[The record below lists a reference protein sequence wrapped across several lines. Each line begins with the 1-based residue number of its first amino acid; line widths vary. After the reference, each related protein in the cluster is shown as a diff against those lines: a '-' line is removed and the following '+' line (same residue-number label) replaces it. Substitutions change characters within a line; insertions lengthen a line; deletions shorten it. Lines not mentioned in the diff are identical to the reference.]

1 MATPRY
7 DALMGKVLSWS
18 NRDSEVLGRSLV
30 NDCLEYAADDAYRI
44 LRVPPLESIRT
55 YTINSSQAA
64 TGGRT
69 LAIPHDLSSFIQ
81 LRRQENVQGGGQ
93 LGISPYTVYTAKN
106 DIRSFYDI
114 ETCKPEYF
122 RWTRQQNEI
131 HVHPNYQAGN
141 VFELYYYRRLPVLNA
156 VYVVNA
162 LNAGDINPLTV
173 GTTNGFITIAA
184 EPTDPTMSDACQLFY
199 TSEDTMDAEGVT
211 TTTYMSYDPGT
222 TVPDGATAYWATGNE
237 SPHWLKDEHERT
249 LLYGGLKYAF
259 SYLQEPEQMAQY
271 DRLFMDELKK
281 LNDEENHRKYAG
293 GGTTVHF
300 ATGGLI

>member
-18 NRDSEVLGRSLV
+18 NRDSEVLGQSLV

-55 YTINSSQAA
+55 YTISSSQAA

-162 LNAGDINPLTV
+162 LNANGVNPTLPTS
-173 GTTNGFITIAA
+173 TNGFVTVVAAPANLA
-184 EPTDPTMSDACQLFY
+184 EPGDACELFY
-199 TSEDTMDAEGVT
+199 TGLGTED
-211 TTTYMSYDPGT
+211 DPYLIT
-222 TVPDGATAYWATGNE
+222 DEAIDNSISFWATGDE

-249 LLYGGLKYAF
+249 LLYGALKYAF
-259 SYLQEPEQMAQY
+259 SYLQEPEQMVQY
-271 DRLFMDELKK
+271 DRLFMEELKK
-281 LNDEENHRKYAG
+281 LNDEENKRKYDG

-300 ATGGLI
+300 STGGLI

>member
-7 DALMGKVLSWS
+7 DALITKVRSWS
-18 NRDSEVLGRSLV
+18 NRDSEVLDNMLA

-55 YTINSSQAA
+55 YTIASDLEGNPMS
-64 TGGRT
+64 GRV

-81 LRRQENVQGGGQ
+81 LRRQENVQGAGQ
-93 LGISPYTVYTAKN
+93 LGVSPYTVYTAKN

-131 HVHPNYQAGN
+131 HVHPDYNSGD

-162 LNAGDINPLTV
+162 ANASGINPTAV
-173 GTTNGFITIAA
+173 GASNGFVTVVDAPA
-184 EPTDPTMSDACQLFY
+184 DPANPGNACELFY
-199 TSEDTMDAEGVT
+199 TGTGTEEDPYVITDDAPADP
-211 TTTYMSYDPGT
+211 MSF
-222 TVPDGATAYWATGNE
+222 WATGDE

-249 LLYGGLKYAF
+249 LLYGALKYAF
-259 SYLQEPEQMAQY
+259 SYLQEPEHMAQY
-271 DRLFMDELKK
+271 DRLFMEELKK
-281 LNDEENHRKYAG
+281 LNDEENHRRYAG
-293 GGTTVHF
+293 GGTTIHF

>member
-18 NRDSEVLGRSLV
+18 NRDLEILGNPLV

-55 YTINSSQAA
+55 YTISSSQAA

-162 LNAGDINPLTV
+162 ANAGTTTNPTAV
-173 GTTNGFITIAA
+173 GSSNGFITVVAA
-184 EPTDPTMSDACQLFY
+184 PVDPAVPGDACELFY
-199 TSEDTMDAEGVT
+199 TTEETMDADGNPVT
-211 TTTYMSYDPGT
+211 NYLITDEAITDSISF
-222 TVPDGATAYWATGNE
+222 WATGDE

-271 DRLFMDELKK
+271 DRLFMEELKK